1 MNSGFGRYLKD
12 YLEYYNISQSD
23 FAVRL
28 GISQKHMNE
37 ILNDVIKDEKLQK
50 LMTMN
55 AIALEGLK
63 AKKIVLN
70 QSLLTKK
77 DVANFEYEAK
87 VRVFYNL
94 PPLNERDRKLPE
106 LNKMLVQLGLNR
118 QKSEI

>member
-1 MNSGFGRYLKD
+1 
-12 YLEYYNISQSD
+12 
-23 FAVRL
+23 
-28 GISQKHMNE
+28 
-37 ILNDVIKDEKLQK
+37 
-50 LMTMN
+50 
-55 AIALEGLK
+55 
-63 AKKIVLN
+63 
-70 QSLLTKK
+70 LTKK